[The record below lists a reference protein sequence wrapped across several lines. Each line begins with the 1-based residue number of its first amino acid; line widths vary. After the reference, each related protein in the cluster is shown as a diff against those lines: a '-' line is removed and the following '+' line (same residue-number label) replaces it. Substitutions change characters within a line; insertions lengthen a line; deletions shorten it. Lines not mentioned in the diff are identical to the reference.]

1 MKQAK
6 ALKTILKGL
15 GLGVGVGGGAMYL
28 GNDEEGETFT
38 SYPRDARYKQLA
50 RGEEIPLP
58 GLEDVMYG
66 EGKHAQSNQAMESGL
81 SAKDRFGFGT
91 MQSQAPEE
99 EVPKVDLQ
107 EWRKIP
113 WSDATDV
120 PLMKQA
126 IESIAKGF
134 KHADKPWHV
143 PKSSWD
149 EKRNW
154 YLNEIL
160 GAAKDKE
167 GFPEGMTLRELG
179 LTNEDFVGTNPE

>member
-1 MKQAK
+1 M
-6 ALKTILKGL
+6 
-15 GLGVGVGGGAMYL
+15 
-28 GNDEEGETFT
+28 
-38 SYPRDARYKQLA
+38 
-50 RGEEIPLP
+50 
-58 GLEDVMYG
+58 
-66 EGKHAQSNQAMESGL
+66 AQ
-81 SAKDRFGFGT
+81 DRFGFGT
-91 MQSQAPEE
+91 LQSQDPEE
-99 EVPKVDLQ
+99 EAPKVDLQ

-113 WSDATDV
+113 WSDETDI

-134 KHADKPWHV
+134 KPADKPWHV

-154 YLNEIL
+154 YLKEIL